1 VEDGKVKMQVLQR
14 LILAGTLAI
23 GILCLPGAGQ
33 GIKAAA
39 FDYSQ
44 ARGSILKFE
53 DVLNKTVNQAFGQL
67 GVIGKVKGA
76 YLPGYGYTF
85 GFLVNT
91 RWGLINTPFGAI
103 SSGADT
109 TPEQKKQRLEA
120 LKDQLMMVMFSHGSG
135 ISPLERDKNLT
146 ITAYVEETSLEGTVS
161 TTIILTVLK
170 SDLDELSGKIE
181 RFNEFKQRV
190 KKVEY

>member
-1 VEDGKVKMQVLQR
+1 VEDGKVKKGNLQR
-14 LILAGTLAI
+14 QLWMVALVI
-23 GILCLPGAGQ
+23 GILCLPLAGQ
-33 GIKAAA
+33 GGKTSA

-53 DVLNKTVNQAFGQL
+53 EVLNMTINQVFGQM
-67 GVIGKVKGA
+67 GVVAEAKGA

-85 GFLVNT
+85 GFLVNPK
-91 RWGLINTPFGAI
+91 WGLISTPFGTT
-103 SSGADT
+103 GADI
-109 TPEQKKQRLEA
+109 TPEQKKKKLEA
-120 LKDQLMMVMFSHGSG
+120 LREQLMMVMFTYGSL
-135 ISPLERDKNLT
+135 INPLERDKNLT
-146 ITAYVEETSLEGTVS
+146 ITAYFKEYSIEGTVN